1 MDNKKIGL
9 FIAELRKEKG
19 LSQYDLAEMIPI
31 TREAVSRWERGKSK
45 PSKDSLEILSKIF
58 NVSIEELLLGRK
70 NSNSK
75 SDKEN
80 LVLDLY
86 EDNTKKQKMLKRLF
100 LVLMITIVL
109 FLGSYFFNNYNTINV
124 YTIQFSNDNIVI
136 SNGILVSTKDKI
148 YFRLGDVETDE
159 YEIESL
165 SLFYKDAKDNIHFI
179 YKTDS
184 SDIVLY
190 DYYSYNEYFDY
201 YEMKEITK
209 NLYLEI
215 EYTEFSETVKLELKK
230 DFSNNFIFTKS
241 NIPISYDDNNIFPK
255 ENEASEI
262 EKIIK
267 NKFTL
272 NDDMYIYEDKE
283 NNRFYI
289 YDDTA
294 HFINILEN
302 NSNYSREW
310 IYYFN
315 GNYMIYQEY
324 NETKIIKSFDCSLN
338 ECEEHN
344 SEIEYFNNE
353 LLKILK

>member
-58 NVSIEELLLGRK
+58 NVSIEELLLGRR

-75 SDKEN
+75 NDKEN
-80 LVLDLY
+80 VVLDLY
-86 EDNTKKQKMLKRLF
+86 EDNTKKQKMVKRLF
-100 LVLMITIVL
+100 LVLMMTIVL
-109 FLGSYFFNNYNTINV
+109 FLGSYFFNNYNTINI
-124 YTIQFSNDNIVI
+124 YTIKFSNDNIVI

-184 SDIVLY
+184 SNIVLY

-267 NKFTL
+267 SKFTL

-283 NNRFYI
+283 NDRFYI

-315 GNYMIYQEY
+315 GNYLIYQEY